1 MVAKQAVLAG
11 LIALCRHAAAV
22 VRTSTPQLGWN
33 SYNYYSCF
41 PNETIIKENAQGLVD
56 LGLAEKGYDIVTT
69 DCGWPSTNRTADGR
83 ITWNS
88 TLFPSGFP
96 ALGEYIHDL
105 GLQFGLYSGAGRWQ
119 CNTDPEHIFL
129 VASLGYETEDAQ
141 SFAEWGGDALK
152 YDNCWANETE
162 DTHPLLNSISPS

>member
-1 MVAKQAVLAG
+1 MAEAQPHRSAPTATSSGGSFEASRRSG
-11 LIALCRHAAAV
+11 LV
-22 VRTSTPQLGWN
+22 G
-33 SYNYYSCF
+33 
-41 PNETIIKENAQGLVD
+41 IIKENAQGLVD